1 MQPPAWRAPLR
12 PVRRLLARRRW
23 RSGRPLATSG
33 ALWSVIGVAFVVVSV
48 LGVIGFTGSQQHHG
62 VLEPLTTRLYLS
74 LQLFVLQSGAVT
86 GPVPWQ
92 LDVARFAAPV
102 VAGYTI
108 LQTLAVVFQEQ
119 VAALRLRAVRDH
131 LVVAGLGRKG
141 WLLVQG
147 LLRRGEQVVVIEAD
161 GSTSELDAVRRSG
174 ALVVI
179 GDARSPQTQRRAGVA
194 RARQLVTLTGADAT
208 NVEVAEAGRGLGRAT
223 RTGTLRGVMHLED
236 PELSLLVC
244 GQELDRYG
252 PGAAR
257 LDVVNVYAAGVR
269 VLLQIHPPF
278 PSEGPAHVA
287 IVGTG
292 ATARE
297 LALALARSWGTRGTT
312 AQERLRLTIAG
323 RSTRSLFA
331 LWDQHAELAR
341 FADLE
346 VADELV
352 AVAVSRP
359 DVVYVCPD
367 GAAAAVSTALAFRR
381 LACDHPCRIVV
392 VLEQRSGL
400 DRVLERASQLDGAP
414 SIATFGL
421 LDEVCGPDVLLAG
434 TTELLA
440 RALHRTYLD
449 AHPDSGADEDPA
461 LRPWAELDE
470 ALRESN
476 RDQAAHVG
484 VKLAAIGRTIGPLTD
499 WDAAHRP
506 FSDDEVEVMAR
517 SEHDRWM
524 TERQRGG
531 WRPGP
536 RDPDR
541 RTTPYL
547 VPWEE
552 LSEEIRDH
560 DRLFVRQLPRL
571 LASVGLQAHHRPPP
585 HDRGANV
592 PARKCGRERTLEP
605 RG

>member
-1 MQPPAWRAPLR
+1 MQPPAWSAPLR
-12 PVRRLLARRRW
+12 PVRRLLAQRRW

-48 LGVIGFTGSQQHHG
+48 LGVIGFTRSQQYQG
-62 VLEPLTTRLYLS
+62 ALEPLATRLYLS

-92 LDVARFAAPV
+92 LEVARFTAPV

-108 LQTLAVVFQEQ
+108 LQTLAAVFHEQ

-131 LVVAGLGRKG
+131 FVVAGLGRKG
-141 WLLVQG
+141 WVLVQG
-147 LLRRGEQVVVIEAD
+147 LLRGGEQVVVIEAD
-161 GSTSELDAVRRSG
+161 GSTPELDAVRRSG

-194 RARQLVTLTGADAT
+194 RARQLVALTGVDAT
-208 NVEVAEAGRGLGRAT
+208 NVEVLEAGRGRGRDA
-223 RTGTLRGVMHLED
+223 RSGTLRGVAHLED

-269 VLLQIHPPF
+269 VLLQDHPPF
-278 PSEGPAHVA
+278 PPQGPAHVA
-287 IVGTG
+287 VVGTG

-297 LALALARSWGTRGTT
+297 LALALARSWGTRGPT
-312 AQERLRLTIAG
+312 AQGRLRLTMAG
-323 RSTRSLFA
+323 QSSRSLFA
-331 LWDQHAELAR
+331 LWDRHAELAR

-346 VADELV
+346 VADQLI
-352 AVAVSRP
+352 AVAAAQP
-359 DVVYVCPD
+359 DVVYVCPHE
-367 GAAAAVSTALAFRR
+367 AAEAVSTALALRR
-381 LACDHPCRIVV
+381 FASDHPCRIVV

-400 DRVLERASQLDGAP
+400 DRVLERAPHLGGAP

-421 LDEVCGPDVLLAG
+421 LDEACGPDVLLAG

-449 AHPDSGADEDPA
+449 AHPDRGADEDPA
-461 LRPWAELDE
+461 LRPWAELRE
-470 ALRESN
+470 TLRESN

-506 FSDDEVEVMAR
+506 FTDDEVEVMAR
-517 SEHDRWM
+517 SEHDRWVA
-524 TERQRGG
+524 ERRRGG

-536 RDPDR
+536 RDPER

-552 LSEEIRDH
+552 LSEEIRGY

-585 HDRGANV
+585 HDRAIHA
-592 PARKCGRERTLEP
+592 PARKGGRERKLEP
-605 RG
+605 RR